1 MGMKAERIS
10 TYLNSQKVAKEPL
23 DTLQSP
29 QSLPGAEYQ
38 HPPAGP
44 QQPAAAVASP
54 GERREEITPLFSAWG
69 GSQGYQNLS
78 AKLQQP
84 EK

>member
-38 HPPAGP
+38 HP
-44 QQPAAAVASP
+44 QPDPNS
-54 GERREEITPLFSAWG
+54 L
-69 GSQGYQNLS
+69 
-78 AKLQQP
+78 LQP
-84 EK
+84 